1 MRRLVDQRAAGGG
14 DGLVD
19 GIGELEAAILDMHA
33 RRTVRNI
40 APVDIGDAGHRPS
53 PPSPS
58 LPLKGGGGTKLRSPP
73 PLRGRAREGGIPK
86 DHHET
91 FTSRAWRSRQ
101 PGPASLTC
109 GGVTSGL
116 CPRKPREGR

>member
-1 MRRLVDQRAAGGG
+1 MRRLVDQRAAADG
-14 DGLVD
+14 DDLVD

-73 PLRGRAREGGIPK
+73 PLRGRARQRGIPK
-86 DHHET
+86 AHNQT
-91 FTSRAWRSRQ
+91 FTSRAPRARAPPPTPLSH
-101 PGPASLTC
+101 G
-109 GGVTSGL
+109 
-116 CPRKPREGR
+116 CP